1 MSIASEVTRIQEL
14 KTDLRTKLVEL
25 DLTDSA
31 SSLQD
36 CVEAVEAIVD
46 NGAVS
51 GSVSTKAGIYA
62 VPVGYHN
69 GAGTVAIS
77 AVEQAKIIAAN
88 IKAGVTILGETG
100 AYGGEEITLQDK
112 TATPTTSQQNITP
125 DAGYDGLS
133 KVTVNAIPSNYA
145 DVAGI
150 TVAAGD
156 VLATKTFVTSA
167 GAKVTGTMP
176 NNGAVS
182 GTINGMV
189 ASSYTVPA
197 GYHNGSGAVTLTG
210 EIEAALAAI

>member
-1 MSIASEVTRIQEL
+1 MSIASEITRIQEL

-100 AYGGEEITLQDK
+100 SMAERESQDK

-167 GAKVTGTMP
+167 GAKVGLP
-176 NNGAVS
+176 NGV
-182 GTINGMV
+182 TVNGMV
-189 ASSYTVPA
+189 LHLIPYPQDITMVQAS
-197 GYHNGSGAVTLTG
+197 H
-210 EIEAALAAI
+210 

>member
-51 GSVSTKAGIYA
+51 GSISTKAGVYD
-62 VPVGYHN
+62 VPAGYHN
-69 GAGTVAIS
+69 GTGTVAIS
-77 AVEQAKIIAAN
+77 AVEQAKIVAAN

-100 AYGGEEITLQDK
+100 AYSGEGVTLQTK

-150 TVAAGD
+150 TVTVGD

-176 NNGAVS
+176 NNGAVA

-189 ASSYTVPA
+189 TDTYTIPA
-197 GYHNGSGAVTLTG
+197 GYHGGTGTVKLTNA
-210 EIEAALAAI
+210 IETALAAI

>member
-1 MSIASEVTRIQEL
+1 MSISSEITRIQEL

-31 SSLQD
+31 ADLQD
-36 CVEAVEAIVD
+36 CVEAVEDIVD

-51 GSVSTKAGIYA
+51 GSISTKAGTYT
-62 VPVGYHN
+62 VPAGYHN
-69 GAGTVAIS
+69 GTGKVAIS
-77 AVEQAKIIAAN
+77 SVEQAKIIAAN
-88 IKAGVTILGETG
+88 IKSGVTILGETG
-100 AYGGEEITLQDK
+100 TYAGEGVTLQTK

-145 DVAGI
+145 DVSGI

-176 NNGAVS
+176 NNGAVE

-189 ASSYTVPA
+189 TDTYTIPA
-197 GYHNGSGAVTLTG
+197 GYHVGTGTVKLTNS
-210 EIEAALAAI
+210 IETALAAI